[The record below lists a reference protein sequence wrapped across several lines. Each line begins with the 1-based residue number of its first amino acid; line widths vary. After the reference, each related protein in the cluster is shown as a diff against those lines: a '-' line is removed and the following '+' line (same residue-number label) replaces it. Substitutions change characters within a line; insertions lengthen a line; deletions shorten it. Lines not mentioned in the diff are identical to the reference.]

1 MGTPLHIAHDR
12 RRLNRSREG
21 NFDLVVDRRSLLST
35 LDDMG
40 SAEESFEARSPRM
53 SMRSQQ
59 PKGTSESEIVP
70 TEVTLADLKVPSR
83 MLKV

>member
-35 LDDMG
+35 SDDLG
-40 SAEESFEARSPRM
+40 SAEDLNETRSSRM

-59 PKGTSESEIVP
+59 PKWTSESDVLP
-70 TEVTLADLKVPSR
+70 GDTTRANLKVPSR
-83 MLKV
+83 MLKA